1 MMNTAHQSSTNS
13 RRARS
18 ATHKYL
24 TLQLANEQY
33 GIPILKV
40 QEIICLQDITPVP
53 RMPSEVRGVINL
65 RGKVI
70 PVIDLR
76 MRFGMP
82 SGVDTKRSSIVVVQ
96 VTAADPK
103 LAPVVMGL
111 VVDQVSEV
119 QDILP
124 EQIEPPPNFG
134 GGIDTSAVSGV
145 GKCGKHVVL
154 LLDIDR
160 LLGNAINQADLPL

>member
-1 MMNTAHQSSTNS
+1 MSTVSGSNV

-18 ATHKYL
+18 AANKFL
-24 TLQLANEQY
+24 TFQLAAEHY

-40 QEIICLQDITPVP
+40 QEIIGLQDITPVP

-76 MRFGMP
+76 TKFGMA
-82 SGVDTKRSSIVVVQ
+82 SATDTKRTSIVVVQ
-96 VTAADPK
+96 VAAADPK
-103 LAPVVMGL
+103 AGPVIMGL
-111 VVDQVSEV
+111 VVDLVSEV

-124 EQIEPPPNFG
+124 DQIEPPPGFG
-134 GGIDTSAVSGV
+134 PGIDTSAVSGL
-145 GKCGKHVVL
+145 GKSGKKVVL

-160 LLGNAINQADLPL
+160 LLGDATALAMPTL

>member
-1 MMNTAHQSSTNS
+1 
-13 RRARS
+13 
-18 ATHKYL
+18 
-24 TLQLANEQY
+24 
-33 GIPILKV
+33 
-40 QEIICLQDITPVP
+40 VP

-82 SGVDTKRSSIVVVQ
+82 SAEDTKRSSIVVVQ

-103 LAPVVMGL
+103 AAPVVMGL

-134 GGIDTSAVSGV
+134 GGVDTTAVSGV
-145 GKCGKHVVL
+145 GKSGKNVVL

-160 LLGNAINQADLPL
+160 LLGNAINQAALSL

>member
-1 MMNTAHQSSTNS
+1 MTTASASTNV

-18 ATHKYL
+18 AANKYL
-24 TLQLANEQY
+24 TLQLANEHY

-40 QEIICLQDITPVP
+40 QEIIGLQDITPVP

-76 MRFGMP
+76 TKFGMM
-82 SGVDTKRSSIVVVQ
+82 SASDTKRTSIVVVQ
-96 VTAADPK
+96 VSNTDAKAG
-103 LAPVVMGL
+103 PVVMGL

-124 EQIEPPPNFG
+124 EQIEAPPGFG
-134 GGIDTSAVSGV
+134 PGVDTSAVSGF
-145 GKCGKHVVL
+145 GKTGKKVVL

-160 LLGNAINQADLPL
+160 LLGSDALALSLPSL